1 MKKVLSCLLA
11 VLLLASF
18 SVMAF
23 AADPVPSVEAEKVAP
38 EVSEAVDAEEN
49 DVSDAIIV
57 TDLAD
62 KEELSDE
69 AQEEMDAAVEALEEV
84 DAVVEGNEELKELV
98 GDKEVAVE
106 SVFNISS
113 TGEVAFPL
121 ELKLQLD
128 NPENFAALLQF
139 VDGEAQLVE
148 TELEDDVISFTV
160 DSLGTFA
167 ILSFVEAE

>member
-38 EVSEAVDAEEN
+38 EVSEAVDAEGNE
-49 DVSDAIIV
+49 VSAAIVI
-57 TDLAD
+57 TDLAE

-69 AQEEMDAAVEALEEV
+69 AQEEMDAAVEALEEI
-84 DAVVEGNEELKELV
+84 DAVIEGNEELKDLV
-98 GDKEVAVE
+98 GEKEVAVE
-106 SVFNISS
+106 SVFNISN
-113 TGEVAFPL
+113 TGDVTFPL

-148 TELEDDVISFTV
+148 TEREDDVISFTV
-160 DSLGTFA
+160 DGLGTFA
-167 ILSFVEAE
+167 VLSFVEAE